1 MMGASGAADVVS
13 PPGCHWCTPL
23 GPLPSLY
30 PKPAPRSPP
39 RDRRRARAQCG
50 AVWAAWGP
58 LRQRGSAPSLNLPS
72 RRTGSVQPR
81 RRPAP
86 LGAPRRCAPTTGAA
100 TAPAQ
105 WGSLQDPRRGP
116 FSSIRRRETC
126 QAGEK
131 PPLKALVRAFLVE
144 FHTLL
149 VCGYVFA
156 FFTLFL
162 DAPGPSLRA
171 PSSDVEQH
179 GVRWSMRKVTREASS
194 SKRVGSQRCWNIK
207 LVELLI

>member
-1 MMGASGAADVVS
+1 LGLSPHCTPSPLPARRRATAVGQEPNAARYGRRRGPCASGVQPPPSTFRADARVACNPV
-13 PPGCHWCTPL
+13 G
-23 GPLPSLY
+23 
-30 PKPAPRSPP
+30 
-39 RDRRRARAQCG
+39 DRRRWAR
-50 AVWAAWGP
+50 P
-58 LRQRGSAPSLNLPS
+58 D
-72 RRTGSVQPR
+72 
-81 RRPAP
+81 
-86 LGAPRRCAPTTGAA
+86 GAPRPPRAA